1 MFWNVCLGKQTLIIL
16 SLLSSISEIKTI
28 KQDLYDIGV
37 EVGDIIKINVPI
49 NASKTFTSQS

>member
-49 NASKTFTSQS
+49 NASKTFT